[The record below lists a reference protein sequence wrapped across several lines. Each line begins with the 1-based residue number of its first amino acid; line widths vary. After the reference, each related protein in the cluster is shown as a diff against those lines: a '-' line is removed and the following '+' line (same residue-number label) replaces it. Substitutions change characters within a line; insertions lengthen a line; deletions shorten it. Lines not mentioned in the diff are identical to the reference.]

1 MKQAVL
7 LLGILLG
14 ALLNPAL
21 AGAQAD
27 VDEIVGEI
35 EAMLRGTKAALDPA
49 GLVAGELAG
58 VQAAA
63 HMQASAPV
71 AAKLIS
77 RADAAAHLHQLFEA
91 QLPPARR
98 HPMQTAW
105 HAMGLLPRDQTLEE
119 AVLTLYGSQIGG
131 FYDPAQDTL
140 FLLDDMPAVVQ
151 VPIVRHE
158 LVHALQDQ
166 LVDLGVWLAGAEVD
180 EDRAA
185 ALQAVLEG
193 HANDVMN
200 RSMLGQL
207 GLGTGGVGELEGSSG
222 LLDELREL
230 LGVDADPG
238 DLSDLLDLGIDA
250 TALDAFVPR
259 DTPAALRAQLLFPYV
274 AGTRFV
280 GEYRAAHPEDPSCS
294 ALYARPPRT
303 TAEVLNP
310 SLWESGISAPDPA
323 PPGTL
328 TPGWKLAYESPLGR
342 LLSWVL
348 LTNQADPFAGNPDAA
363 RCPPPDHDMNV
374 AIASGWAGDH
384 VAVYRE
390 GQQQAGTP
398 MPDRAIVVW
407 TSRWGTETEAREIEK
422 ALKKRAPA
430 ARVEVAGARLD
441 VVFQAP
447 EGLRD
452 RAMTAVRS
460 WK

>member
-1 MKQAVL
+1 MRRTVL
-7 LLGILLG
+7 LLGIIFVMVLS
-14 ALLNPAL
+14 PSW

-35 EAMLRGTKAALDPA
+35 EAMLGGRGAIVDPA
-49 GLVAGELAG
+49 GLVAAELTG

-63 HMQASAPV
+63 HMQATAPV

-77 RADAAAHLHQLFEA
+77 RADAAAHLRQLFDT

-98 HPMQTAW
+98 LPMQAAW

-131 FYDPAQDTL
+131 FYDPLRDTL

-166 LVDLGVWLAGAEVD
+166 HVDLGVWLAGAEVD
-180 EDRAA
+180 EDKAA

-200 RSMLGQL
+200 RAMLGQM
-207 GLGTGGVGELEGSSG
+207 GLGTDGLATLDDTSG
-222 LLDELREL
+222 IMAELREL
-230 LGVDADPG
+230 LGVDADS
-238 DLSDLLDLGIDA
+238 DLSELLDLGIDA
-250 TALDAFVPR
+250 SSLDAFVPR

-274 AGTRFV
+274 VGTRFV

-303 TAEVLNP
+303 TAEILNP
-310 SLWESGISAPDPA
+310 SRWESGSKTPDIS

-328 TPGWKLAYESPLGR
+328 MPGWQLAYDSPLGQ
-342 LLSWVL
+342 LLTWVL
-348 LTNQADPFAGNPDAA
+348 LTNQADPLAGNPDGA
-363 RCPPPDHDMNV
+363 RWGLSDHDKNV
-374 AIASGWAGDH
+374 AVGSGWAGDH
-384 VAVYRE
+384 VAVYR
-390 GQQQAGTP
+390 GTSDQP
-398 MPDRAIVVW
+398 GSGAPDLEIVAW
-407 TSRWGTETEAREIEK
+407 TSRWSTEAEAREIAKTLK
-422 ALKKRAPA
+422 ARVPA
-430 ARVEVAGARLD
+430 AQTRVSGARLD
-441 VVFQAP
+441 VLFQVPDA
-447 EGLRD
+447 LKD
-452 RAMTAVRS
+452 RAMTAVRA